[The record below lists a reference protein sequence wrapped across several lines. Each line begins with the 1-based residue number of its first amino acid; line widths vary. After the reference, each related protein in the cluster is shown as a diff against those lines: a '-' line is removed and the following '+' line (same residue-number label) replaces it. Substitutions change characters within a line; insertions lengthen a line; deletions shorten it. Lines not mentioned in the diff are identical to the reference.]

1 MTADQHGPQPTRQR
15 STHPAVLV
23 FQLSVALVFL
33 LPAVGALLIVG
44 LLLVGEV
51 WSFVTGDDL
60 WTFLGNLRDR
70 EVKQP

>member
-1 MTADQHGPQPTRQR
+1 L
-15 STHPAVLV
+15 VL
-23 FQLSVALVFL
+23 QLWVALVFL

-51 WSFVTGDDL
+51 WSLVTGDDL

-70 EVKQP
+70 GVRQP